1 MEECDLRGVRKIT
14 EASLTKFVYEAR
26 KLKKLDVRGCQG
38 TTICV
43 SSQFISM
50 YVSSHCIL
58 KLDVGGL
65 LSLSLF
71 SEFYWL
77 TNNPAPFF
85 FRREQRGARE
95 YREEP
100 YELCFCLLARQLAVT
115 RMQTTTIRA

>member
-77 TNNPAPFF
+77 TT
-85 FRREQRGARE
+85 
-95 YREEP
+95 
-100 YELCFCLLARQLAVT
+100 LLHLFLGVSSEALENIGRSLTNCVFVYSHVN
-115 RMQTTTIRA
+115 

>member
-38 TTICV
+38 TTTFV

-58 KLDVGGL
+58 NLDVVVL
-65 LSLSLF
+65 LSLSLQRI
-71 SEFYWL
+71 L
-77 TNNPAPFF
+77 LVNNPAPFF

-95 YREEP
+95 YREES
-100 YELCFCLLARQLAVT
+100 YELCFCLLARELAVT
-115 RMQTTTIRA
+115 RMRTTSIRA